1 VKGHKKMQEFPRTT
15 VGGISLPRL
24 IIGSNWF
31 IGASHT
37 SKAKDNLI
45 KTLMDKKHIEEILVT
60 FMQAGIDAILSPPT
74 SPAINDAIA
83 AAEQRIGRKMIRIMT
98 PALNLKPGGPADRE
112 PEFAIAQC
120 QKDGAAFCLPHQVT
134 TDALVDRRD
143 MVIRDIEIYTKM
155 IRQYGMTPGLS
166 THLPES
172 ITFTDKHNYD
182 IETYLQ
188 IYNSAGFMMPIEADW
203 EMRIIQQAKKP
214 VIVIKS
220 MAAGRILPPVALAFV
235 WSTIRPQDMVAVG
248 TLTPDEATELI
259 EISRSFIDRQ
269 TPNIEL
275 QTTRSKQILES

>member
-1 VKGHKKMQEFPRTT
+1 MQEFPRTM
-15 VGGISLPRL
+15 VGGVSLPRL

-37 SKAKDNLI
+37 SKAKDKLI
-45 KTLMDKKHIEEILVT
+45 KSMMDRKHIEDILVT
-60 FMQAGIDAILSPPT
+60 FMQEGVDAILMPPVT
-74 SPAINDAIA
+74 GAVTEAIT
-83 AAEQRIGRKMIRIMT
+83 AAEQRAGRKLIKIMT
-98 PALNLKPGGPADRE
+98 PAMNLKPGGPADRE
-112 PEFAIAQC
+112 PEYAIEWCKRDNAT
-120 QKDGAAFCLPHQVT
+120 FCLPHQAT

-155 IRQYGMTPGLS
+155 IRKYGMIPGLS
-166 THLPES
+166 THLPEA
-172 ITFTDKHNYD
+172 ITFTDTHNYD

-235 WSTIRPQDMVAVG
+235 WSTIRKQDMVAVG
-248 TLTPDEATELI
+248 TMTPDEALELI
-259 EISRSFIDRQ
+259 EISRAFINQR
-269 TPNIEL
+269 TPDIEL
-275 QTTRSKQILES
+275 QTTRSKQYLEK